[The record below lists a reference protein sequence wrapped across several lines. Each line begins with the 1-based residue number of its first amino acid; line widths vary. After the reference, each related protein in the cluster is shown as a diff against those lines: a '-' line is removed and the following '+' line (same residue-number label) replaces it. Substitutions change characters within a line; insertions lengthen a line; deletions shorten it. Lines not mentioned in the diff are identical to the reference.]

1 MDNDDNNTPLRC
13 ERTAFGCDSAENH
26 LDVVAERDR
35 IKAQLA
41 LIGPELDEYR
51 EKERER
57 DRKREQRKA
66 DRKAVRRAFDASTIV
81 RIIKEQDGVLFED
94 TVANFIGRIER
105 AVNWVLGDPGKM
117 YPLAERV
124 EKVVAALEARRSH

>member
-1 MDNDDNNTPLRC
+1 MNDDEPIKC
-13 ERTAFGCDSAENH
+13 DRTAASCDGAENH
-26 LDVVAERDR
+26 LDVVAERDEL
-35 IKAQLA
+35 KARLA
-41 LIGPELDEYR
+41 LLEPKLDALY

-57 DRKREQRKA
+57 KRKREQRKA

-81 RIIKEQDGVLFED
+81 RIIKEQNGVDFED

-105 AVNWVLGDPGKM
+105 AVNWMLGDPGKM

-124 EKVVAALEARRSH
+124 EKVVAALEARRSR